1 MPFHFLLSLAT
12 NRNHLHKAAS
22 LLGRLSMKAAMSV
35 KETVQRKIED
45 KSHTAD
51 NLCLSPTSKGQS
63 ATIESNISKP
73 VELFE
78 FPEGYSYVGQSSTD
92 MNRR

>member
-1 MPFHFLLSLAT
+1 MPFHCILSLVT
-12 NRNHLHKAAS
+12 NRHHLHKAAS

-45 KSHTAD
+45 KSSAD

-92 MNRR
+92 INRR